1 MSHVIAKNLVV
12 EMPVYELSGRSM
24 KMRMLNKLASGRIG
38 AGGNGITVVR
48 ALQDVSF
55 EFGDGDR
62 VGLIGSN
69 GSGKSTLLR
78 VLAGI
83 YEPSAGH
90 LEVQGKAVAL
100 LEMGLG
106 MDDSMTGYQNI
117 KLRGMLLGMSPEE
130 VESKTAEIAEFTSL
144 GDYLHLPIRAYSS
157 GMRIRLAFAIST
169 AVEAELLLLDEVIG
183 VGDAAFLE
191 KANARLKAFQDKAN
205 IVFIASHSAEVII
218 DMCNKVMWLEGGR
231 LRFAGD
237 VMEGLQ
243 AYWAYLA
250 EPKS

>member
-1 MSHVIAKNLVV
+1 MSHVKAQNLVV
-12 EMPVYELSGRSM
+12 EMPVYELSSRSM
-24 KMRMLNKLASGRIG
+24 KMRMLNKLAASRIG
-38 AGGNGITVVR
+38 STGNGVTVVR
-48 ALQDVSF
+48 ALQGVSF

-90 LEVQGKAVAL
+90 LDIDGKAVAL

-130 VESKTAEIAEFTSL
+130 VEAKTAEIAEFTSL

-191 KANARLKAFQDKAN
+191 KANARLKAFHEKAN
-205 IVFIASHSAEVII
+205 IVFIASHSGAVIS
-218 DMCNKVMWLEGGR
+218 DMCNKVMWLDGGH
-231 LRFAGD
+231 LKFVGA
-237 VMEGLQ
+237 VAEGLK
-243 AYWAYLA
+243 AYGQSL
-250 EPKS
+250 EQR

>member
-1 MSHVIAKNLVV
+1 MSYIKAQNLVV

-38 AGGNGITVVR
+38 ASGNGITVVR
-48 ALQDVSF
+48 ALQDISF
-55 EFGDGDR
+55 EVGDGDR

-90 LEVQGKAVAL
+90 LEIQGKAVAL

-117 KLRGMLLGMSPEE
+117 KLRGMLLGMTPDEIE
-130 VESKTAEIAEFTSL
+130 AKTAEIAEFTNL

-218 DMCNKVMWLEGGR
+218 DMCNKVMWLEGGK
-231 LRFAGD
+231 LRFVGD

>member
-1 MSHVIAKNLVV
+1 
-12 EMPVYELSGRSM
+12 MPVYELSGRSM

-38 AGGNGITVVR
+38 SSDSGITVVR

-83 YEPSAGH
+83 YEPSAGY
-90 LEVQGKAVAL
+90 LEIQGKAVAL

-117 KLRGMLLGMSPEE
+117 KLRGMLLGMSSEE
-130 VESKTAEIAEFTSL
+130 VEAKTAEIAEFTSL

-205 IVFIASHSAEVII
+205 IVFIASHSGAVISE
-218 DMCNKVMWLEGGR
+218 MCNKVMWLEGGH
-231 LRFAGD
+231 LKFIGD
-237 VMEGLQ
+237 VAQGLK
-243 AYWAYLA
+243 AYSDYL
-250 EPKS
+250 EQK

>member
-1 MSHVIAKNLVV
+1 MSHVKAQNLVV
-12 EMPVYELSGRSM
+12 EMPVYELSSRSM

-38 AGGNGITVVR
+38 SSNSGVTVVR
-48 ALQDVSF
+48 ALQNVSF

-78 VLAGI
+78 ILAGI

-90 LEVQGKAVAL
+90 LDIEGKAVAL

-117 KLRGMLLGMSPEE
+117 KLRGMLLGMSPAE
-130 VESKTAEIAEFTSL
+130 VEAKTAEIAEFTSL
-144 GDYLHLPIRAYSS
+144 GDYLHLPIRTYSS

-205 IVFIASHSAEVII
+205 IVFIASHSGAVISE
-218 DMCNKVMWLEGGR
+218 MCNKVMWLEGGH
-231 LRFAGD
+231 LRFIGD
-237 VMEGLQ
+237 VAEGLK
-243 AYWAYLA
+243 AYADYL
-250 EPKS
+250 EQR

>member
-38 AGGNGITVVR
+38 SSDSGITVVR

-83 YEPSAGH
+83 YEPSAGY
-90 LEVQGKAVAL
+90 LEIQGKAVAL

-117 KLRGMLLGMSPEE
+117 KLRGMLLGMSSEE
-130 VESKTAEIAEFTSL
+130 VEAKTAEIAEFTSL

-205 IVFIASHSAEVII
+205 IVFIASHSGAVISE
-218 DMCNKVMWLEGGR
+218 MCNKVMWLEGGH
-231 LRFAGD
+231 LKFIGD
-237 VMEGLQ
+237 VAQGLK
-243 AYWAYLA
+243 AYSDYL
-250 EPKS
+250 EQK

>member
-1 MSHVIAKNLVV
+1 MSYVKAQNLVV

-24 KMRMLNKLASGRIG
+24 KMRMLNKLASSRIG
-38 AGGNGITVVR
+38 SSNNGTTVVR

-55 EFGDGDR
+55 EFKDGDR

-78 VLAGI
+78 VLASI
-83 YEPSAGH
+83 YEPSSGS
-90 LEVQGKAVAL
+90 LEIQGKAVAL

-117 KLRGMLLGMSPEE
+117 KLRGMLLGMSREE
-130 VESKTAEIAEFTSL
+130 VAEKTEEIADFTDL

-191 KANARLKAFQDKAN
+191 KANARLKAFQEKAN
-205 IVFIASHSAEVII
+205 IVFIASHSGAVIS
-218 DMCNKVMWLEGGR
+218 DMCNKVMWLEGGK
-231 LRFAGD
+231 LRFIGD
-237 VMEGLQ
+237 VAQGLQ
-243 AYWAYLA
+243 AYSDSL
-250 EPKS
+250 SHV

>member
-38 AGGNGITVVR
+38 AGDNGITVVR

-55 EFGDGDR
+55 EFSDGDR

-130 VESKTAEIAEFTSL
+130 VEAKTAEIAEFTSL

>member
-38 AGGNGITVVR
+38 AGDNGITVVR

-130 VESKTAEIAEFTSL
+130 VEAKTAEIAEFTSL

-205 IVFIASHSAEVII
+205 IVFIASHSGAVISE
-218 DMCNKVMWLEGGR
+218 MCNKVMWLEGGH
-231 LRFAGD
+231 LKFIGD
-237 VMEGLQ
+237 VAQGLK
-243 AYWAYLA
+243 AYSDYL
-250 EPKS
+250 EQK

>member
-1 MSHVIAKNLVV
+1 MSYVKAQNLVV

-24 KMRMLNKLASGRIG
+24 KMRMLNKLASSRIG
-38 AGGNGITVVR
+38 SSNNGTTVVR

-55 EFGDGDR
+55 EFKDGDR
-62 VGLIGSN
+62 IGLIGSN

-78 VLAGI
+78 VLANI
-83 YEPSAGH
+83 YEPSSGH
-90 LEVQGKAVAL
+90 LEIQGKAVAL

-130 VESKTAEIAEFTSL
+130 VAGKTTEIADFTDL

-191 KANARLKAFQDKAN
+191 KANARLKAFQEKAN
-205 IVFIASHSAEVII
+205 IVFIASHSGAVIS
-218 DMCNKVMWLEGGR
+218 DMCNKVMWLEGGK
-231 LRFAGD
+231 LRFIGD
-237 VMEGLQ
+237 VAQGLQ
-243 AYWAYLA
+243 AYSDSLH
-250 EPKS
+250 KT

>member
-1 MSHVIAKNLVV
+1 MSYIKAQNLVV

-205 IVFIASHSAEVII
+205 IVFIASHSGAVISE
-218 DMCNKVMWLEGGR
+218 MCNKVMWLEGGH
-231 LRFAGD
+231 LKFIGD
-237 VMEGLQ
+237 VAQGLQ
-243 AYWAYLA
+243 AYSNHLEQA
-250 EPKS
+250 

>member
-1 MSHVIAKNLVV
+1 MSYVNVQGLTV
-12 EMPVYELSGRSM
+12 EMPVYELSSRSM
-24 KMRMLNKLASGRIG
+24 KLRLLGSLAGGSRIG
-38 AGGNGITVVR
+38 SNQGGVTVVK
-48 ALQDVSF
+48 ALQDINF
-55 EFGDGDR
+55 ECGDGDR

-83 YEPSAGH
+83 YEPSVGQ
-90 LEVQGKAVAL
+90 VQVDGKAVAL

-106 MDDSMTGYQNI
+106 MDDSLTGYQNI
-117 KLRGMLLGMSPEE
+117 RLRGMLLGMTPNE
-130 VESKTAEIAEFTSL
+130 VTAKTEEIAQFTSL

-191 KANARLKAFQDKAN
+191 KANARLKSFQERAN
-205 IVFIASHSAEVII
+205 IVFIASHSGEVISE
-218 DMCNKVMWLEGGR
+218 MCNKVMWLEGGQ
-231 LRFAGD
+231 LRFMGD
-237 VMEGLQ
+237 VAEGLQ
-243 AYWAYLA
+243 AYSKFLGH
-250 EPKS
+250 

>member
-38 AGGNGITVVR
+38 AGDNGITVVR

-55 EFGDGDR
+55 EFADGDR

-130 VESKTAEIAEFTSL
+130 VEAKTAEIAEFTSL

-205 IVFIASHSAEVII
+205 IVFIASHSGAVISE
-218 DMCNKVMWLEGGR
+218 MCNKVMWLEGGH
-231 LRFAGD
+231 LKFIGD
-237 VMEGLQ
+237 VAQGLE
-243 AYWAYLA
+243 AYSDHLVQT
-250 EPKS
+250 